1 MMKNQTFV
9 MSKFHCEK
17 KYYCKFNFQP
27 GVMKKNERIFK
38 KRNGNNLQNK
48 T

>member
-1 MMKNQTFV
+1 MNLTFV
-9 MSKFHCEK
+9 INTFYDKKKFD
-17 KYYCKFNFQP
+17 YKFNYQP